1 MNNTLHDLY
10 MARVGAGIIDADPAQ
25 LALIPRLEQIR
36 KAVLSQAS
44 PQNLLSLFSM
54 RKRPA
59 TTLGF
64 YLWGEVG
71 RGKSM
76 LMDLLV
82 ATIPKKGTRRLHFH
96 SFLLELHAAVHAAQL
111 RGSSAPIDD
120 AVRETAAGLAVLA
133 LDEMDVSD
141 IADAMILD
149 RVFRR
154 LFEQGTYVLT
164 TSNRAPS
171 DLYRSGLKREL
182 FLPFITL
189 LEDHLDV
196 LNLDASRD
204 WRGEGLEGER
214 VYFQPLSIETSA
226 EFDGFWRRLVGDRAK
241 PLRIKVLGRE
251 LVLTAHENGIAR
263 IRFADLCE
271 QHLGPA
277 DFMALA
283 KTIRF
288 LFLDDVPVLGESR
301 LNEAR
306 RFVMLV
312 DAIYEAKGVII
323 VRAEAPAQELFH
335 PVLASEGTLRLQSRL
350 AEMSR
355 SRWLENNNMR
365 V

>member
-141 IADAMILD
+141 IADVMILD
-149 RVFRR
+149 
-154 LFEQGTYVLT
+154 
-164 TSNRAPS
+164 
-171 DLYRSGLKREL
+171 
-182 FLPFITL
+182 
-189 LEDHLDV
+189 
-196 LNLDASRD
+196 
-204 WRGEGLEGER
+204 
-214 VYFQPLSIETSA
+214 
-226 EFDGFWRRLVGDRAK
+226 
-241 PLRIKVLGRE
+241 
-251 LVLTAHENGIAR
+251 
-263 IRFADLCE
+263 
-271 QHLGPA
+271 
-277 DFMALA
+277 
-283 KTIRF
+283 
-288 LFLDDVPVLGESR
+288 
-301 LNEAR
+301 
-306 RFVMLV
+306 
-312 DAIYEAKGVII
+312 
-323 VRAEAPAQELFH
+323 
-335 PVLASEGTLRLQSRL
+335 
-350 AEMSR
+350 
-355 SRWLENNNMR
+355 
-365 V
+365 